1 MATGNRDQCKGSG
14 GGAAHRQCPILLAL
28 RARCTLQARLLLLSS
43 AVQGS
48 SSNAPAAAPKRRLLR
63 GAVAAAAE
71 AAPAAD
77 YRQRASK
84 DVRVLVVGAT
94 GYIGKF
100 VVRELVSRGYNVVA
114 FARERSG
121 IGGKQT
127 AEDVQKDF
135 PGAGTCLKHVGLL
148 ACLLCSLAWQG
159 RLGRWD

>member
-1 MATGNRDQCKGSG
+1 M
-14 GGAAHRQCPILLAL
+14 P
-28 RARCTLQARLLLLSS
+28 LLSPDHQ
-43 AVQGS
+43 AFS
-48 SSNAPAAAPKRRLLR
+48 SSASAAAPKRRQLR
-63 GAVAAAAE
+63 GAVAAAGEA

-77 YRQRASK
+77 YRQRAPK

-127 AEDVQKDF
+127 AEDVQKDL
-135 PGAGTCLKHVGLL
+135 PGAG
-148 ACLLCSLAWQG
+148 AW
-159 RLGRWD
+159 